1 METEKSRDRE
11 EDRGESD
18 EAQGWSKNQKTEEEE
33 EGERRGGGALNS
45 GDVALGMLMRQGP
58 FSVRLL

>member
-1 METEKSRDRE
+1 METEKSCDRE

-33 EGERRGGGALNS
+33 EGKGRGALNS